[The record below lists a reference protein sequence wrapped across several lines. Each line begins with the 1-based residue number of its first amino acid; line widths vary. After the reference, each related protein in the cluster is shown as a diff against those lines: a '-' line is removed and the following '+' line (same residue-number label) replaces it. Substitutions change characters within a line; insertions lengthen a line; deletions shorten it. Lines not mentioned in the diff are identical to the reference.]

1 MKLGSDESRWWA
13 GLICALL
20 GLATMAAQK
29 KRGGGNNI
37 NSSSSSANSSSGTV
51 MRSLQESVTLLVHLS
66 YAFLVMG
73 GAAAVVAALFFDLK
87 FLDRLEQTNMCGAS
101 TEKLVMD
108 NGLVLSETLGNACG
122 FSSACACVQFTHLSP
137 TGNVAC
143 MDFGRSSAAACPHVA
158 FAMAG
163 MVRVS
168 VWLMGGLLFFIIVLM
183 LRARASVI
191 AACTDQDRSRSV
203 SRRRSSGSMVW
214 RREEEEGPVVSSFG
228 SNKVRALSVESQN
241 RLKVQDMQQW
251 EASKGQFKSWW
262 QPGDED
268 SSSDDDEEEEGG
280 GKGIAGLTM
289 ALEGQSGSRGGGARN
304 LVLTPIPECNTPQ
317 PEEEMDGSSRDGRL
331 RQGNKAENHGSD
343 DYDDDDDEQVAPPRG
358 RQDVVYI

>member
-1 MKLGSDESRWWA
+1 MKLGSDDSTWWA

-20 GLATMAAQK
+20 GLVTMAAQK
-29 KRGGGNNI
+29 KRGGNSNI

-87 FLDRLEQTNMCGAS
+87 FLDRLEQINMCGAS
-101 TEKLVMD
+101 TDKLVME

-122 FSSACACVQFTHLSP
+122 FSSACACVQFTHPL
-137 TGNVAC
+137 TTDNVAC
-143 MDFGRSSAAACPHVA
+143 MDFARSSAAACPNVA

-168 VWLMGGLLFFIIVLM
+168 VWLMGGLLFFITVLM
-183 LRARASVI
+183 LRARTSVTG
-191 AACTDQDRSRSV
+191 ACADRGRSRSM
-203 SRRRSSGSMVW
+203 SRRRSNGSMGW
-214 RREEEEGPVVSSFG
+214 QREEEDGPVVSSFG
-228 SNKVRALSVESQN
+228 RSKVRSLSVESPN
-241 RLKVQDMQQW
+241 RLKVQEEQQL
-251 EASKGQFKSWW
+251 EAQKGQFKSWW

-268 SSSDDDEEEEGG
+268 SSSDDEEGEEGG
-280 GKGIAGLTM
+280 GEGMAGLKM
-289 ALEGQSGSRGGGARN
+289 APEGQSGSRGGGARN

-317 PEEEMDGSSRDGRL
+317 PEEELDGSDRESGR
-331 RQGNKAENHGSD
+331 RQGNVAGNHVVD
-343 DYDDDDDEQVAPPRG
+343 DNNDDDEQVAPPRG